1 MYSFVYCAVAVG
13 STPNMN
19 TTENELYF
27 YCLLSAYC
35 WSVTAVTAQCLL
47 LLSAYCW
54 SVTAARF
61 NTPAGPVSECRVGG
75 RETTGA
81 NTNTKKIQL

>member
-1 MYSFVYCAVAVG
+1 MYSIVYCAVAVG

-27 YCLLSAYC
+27 NC
-35 WSVTAVTAQCLL
+35 